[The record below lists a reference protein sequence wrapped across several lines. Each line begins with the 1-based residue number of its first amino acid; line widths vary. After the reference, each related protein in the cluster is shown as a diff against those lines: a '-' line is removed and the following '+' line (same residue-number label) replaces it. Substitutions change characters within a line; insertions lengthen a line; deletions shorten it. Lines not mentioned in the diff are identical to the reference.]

1 MRDALLTMVLLAF
14 VATNAAAAQSSSD
27 APTIEQVEA
36 QIKQAEQA
44 AAEKAKQVN
53 AARQAEINRQAQLKR
68 DAAAVTEREQAAKR
82 AQQQAAKVL
91 ADAAAAA
98 SAKKATLVIKT
109 DTTCQLS
116 INGEDRGTLE
126 AQATH
131 RLPIDPGEQL
141 IECVGAE
148 TRVEQTETVE
158 AGRQSVVQ
166 LTLPPP
172 APPERFK
179 RVSEGVKDN
188 EQNLIW
194 AERDN
199 GSDIN
204 WTNATQYCSGLGSG
218 WTLPSTGNLQS
229 MYDASG
235 KKTILLNYQGTNYSI
250 KVATP
255 LINFTGGGYWTNEQN
270 GASEAWFVHL
280 ADGTWDS
287 FTVALTFSGRALCV
301 RRS

>member
-1 MRDALLTMVLLAF
+1 MRNALLILILLISASDF
-14 VATNAAAAQSSSD
+14 AAAQSGTA

-44 AAEKAKQVN
+44 AAEKARQVN
-53 AARQAEINRQAQLKR
+53 AARQAEINRQAQIKR

-91 ADAAAAA
+91 ADAAAAEA
-98 SAKKATLVIKT
+98 AKKATLVIKT

-126 AQATH
+126 AQVTQ
-131 RLPIDPGEQL
+131 RLPVDPGEQL

-148 TRVEQTETVE
+148 TRVEQTATVE
-158 AGRQSVVQ
+158 GGRQAVVQ
-166 LTLPPP
+166 LALPPP
-172 APPERFK
+172 AQPERFE
-179 RVSEGVKDN
+179 RVTEGVKDN

-204 WTNATQYCSGLGSG
+204 WTNATQYCASLGSG
-218 WTLPSTGNLQS
+218 WTLPSSVALQS

-235 KKTILLNYQGTNYSI
+235 KNTVPLNYNGTNYSI
-250 KVATP
+250 KVATS
-255 LINFTGGGYWTNEQN
+255 LINFTGGGYWTSEQN
-270 GASEAWFVHL
+270 GSSEAWNVL
-280 ADGTWDS
+280 LVNGTRNSYPVD
-287 FTVALTFSGRALCV
+287 FTTGTRALCV